1 MTFWVPRPAR
11 LLGSAL
17 VLASVA
23 LAAKPA
29 AAIPIVD
36 VGAGVGAAVQLSGNG
51 PALDLTGNVNLRGL
65 QVSGQYYQQFAQ
77 TQLNYWQGAVGY
89 NVSPVPMLSV
99 SPALGV
105 ASWKGSIGPLGQVT
119 GSFSPF
125 LLPVSVEAS
134 AGATY
139 VQSTVVL
146 PYSAGIKLSLIPF
159 TSFNLRYRGWAG
171 SSPDLG
177 GMNGPEIGIEFGI

>member
-17 VLASVA
+17 ALASLA

-36 VGAGVGAAVQLSGNG
+36 VGGGVGAALQWSGG
-51 PALDLTGNVNLRGL
+51 PAMDLTANVNLRGL
-65 QVSGQYYQQFAQ
+65 QVSGQYYNQFSGAQ
-77 TQLNYWQGAVGY
+77 VNYWQGAVGY

-99 SPALGV
+99 TPALGV
-105 ASWKGSIGPLGQVT
+105 ASLNGGVGPLGQVT

-125 LLPVSVEAS
+125 LLPVSLEAS

-139 VQSTVVL
+139 VQSTLVL
-146 PYSAGIKLSLIPF
+146 PYSAGIRLSLIPF
-159 TSFNLRYRGWAG
+159 TAFNLRYRGWANTK
-171 SSPDLG
+171 DK
-177 GMNGPEIGIEFGI
+177 MDGPEIGIEFGL